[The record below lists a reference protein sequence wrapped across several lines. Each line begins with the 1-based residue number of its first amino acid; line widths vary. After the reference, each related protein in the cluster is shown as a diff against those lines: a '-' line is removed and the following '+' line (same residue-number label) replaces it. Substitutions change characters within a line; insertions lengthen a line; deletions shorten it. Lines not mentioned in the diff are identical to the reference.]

1 MLFGRKLASRHGP
14 SPAPTA
20 TQERAPGPP
29 GDGHIVGAVDDTPIQ
44 SFVDASL
51 TIVGD
56 LHSAGDVRI
65 DGRIC
70 GNVRCAQ
77 LIVGRSAAITGAVI
91 AEQAIVRGRITGT
104 IRSPVVVI
112 QDTAHVESEITYG
125 LLAIDD
131 GAFFEGAAHRRDN
144 PLEQEP
150 ALPLAEL
157 QQVAQA
163 AAGAPVAQAAAAE
176 TEAPARPTL
185 LGPPEAPGKAPMTNG
200 HAPMANGHTPTG

>member
-1 MLFGRKLASRHGP
+1 MLFRRKPASRHEP
-14 SPAPTA
+14 SPAPKRTL
-20 TQERAPGPP
+20 EPP
-29 GDGHIVGAVDDTPIQ
+29 GDGHAGGGLDGTPTQ

-77 LIVGRSAAITGAVI
+77 LIVGRHAAITGAVI

-104 IRSPVVVI
+104 IRSPVVII

-131 GAFFEGAAHRRDN
+131 GAFFEGTARRRDN
-144 PLEQEP
+144 AMEQEP
-150 ALPLAEL
+150 AASPLAEL
-157 QQVAQA
+157 QGASQA
-163 AAGAPVAQAAAAE
+163 AEGAPAACAKKPAGEAEAAAN
-176 TEAPARPTL
+176 PAL
-185 LGPPEAPGKAPMTNG
+185 LEPQGANGKAPIPNG
-200 HAPMANGHTPTG
+200 HARTAGRPSPTG

>member
-1 MLFGRKLASRHGP
+1 MLFRRKSASSHEP
-14 SPAPTA
+14 SPAPKRTV
-20 TQERAPGPP
+20 EPP
-29 GDGHIVGAVDDTPIQ
+29 GDGHIGRGLDGTPAQ

-77 LIVGRSAAITGAVI
+77 LIVGRHAAITGAVI
-91 AEQAIVRGRITGT
+91 AEQAIVRGRVTGT
-104 IRSPVVVI
+104 IRSPVVII

-131 GAFFEGAAHRRDN
+131 GAFFEGAVRRRDN
-144 PLEQEP
+144 ATEQGP
-150 ALPLAEL
+150 AASPRADL
-157 QQVAQA
+157 QQVPQA
-163 AAGAPVAQAAAAE
+163 AEGAPAACAKKTAEAAE
-176 TEAPARPTL
+176 SAAHPAL
-185 LGPPEAPGKAPMTNG
+185 LEPPAANGKAPTPNG
-200 HAPMANGHTPTG
+200 RAPTVNGPPPTG